1 MKKVLIGI
9 GIVGV
14 IGLGVGIYL
23 YKKQNKLSVT
33 DYNEVVAL
41 SKFKGFDLFED
52 VSPKESKKMQENY
65 LKYFNR
71 DKHNQYI
78 DLLRIGQSKFTKEQL
93 AKYESFNDLIIKGL
107 V

>member
-9 GIVGV
+9 AIVGV
-14 IGLGVGIYL
+14 VGLGVGIYL
-23 YKKQNKLSVT
+23 YKRQNKLSET
-33 DYNEVVAL
+33 DYNDVVAL
-41 SKFKGFDLFED
+41 SNFKGFDLFED
-52 VSPKESKKMQENY
+52 VSPKERKKMKENY

-78 DLLRIGQSKFTKEQL
+78 DLLKVGQSKFTKEQL
-93 AKYESFNDLIIKGL
+93 AKYESFNNLIIKGL